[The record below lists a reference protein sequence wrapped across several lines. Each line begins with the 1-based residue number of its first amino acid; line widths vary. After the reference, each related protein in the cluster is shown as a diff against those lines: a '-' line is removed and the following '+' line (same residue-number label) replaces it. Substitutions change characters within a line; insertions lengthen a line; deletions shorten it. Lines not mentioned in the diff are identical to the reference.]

1 MMPVGSIDHVAIAA
15 PSIDETLTLF
25 RDGLGAEFVSDEH
38 DKQLGIR
45 FVLLRFPGLHLEL
58 MAPLRPDSVLQKDLD
73 AHGPGFH
80 HMAFEVDDRRS
91 TAVEPGDDFL
101 MCVRSEGRVVTLMDN
116 LIHGKNEPIRES
128 ENASPVQPLPLP
140 EGLLR
145 SRRQEQ
151 ILTLIL
157 TDPETEFSLSG
168 LARRLGIPYSS
179 VHREIERAE
188 RFGVVKT
195 RRFESLRL
203 ARANIDSPYFA
214 SLAAL
219 LRR

>member
-1 MMPVGSIDHVAIAA
+1 MWQTVGVGAKRGEDWPLVGRAAELHRLHDLVVGAASPGVMIAGPA
-15 PSIDETLTLF
+15 GVGKTRLALETLLCS
-25 RDGLGAEFVSDEH
+25 RPSD
-38 DKQLGIR
+38 
-45 FVLLRFPGLHLEL
+45 
-58 MAPLRPDSVLQKDLD
+58 
-73 AHGPGFH
+73 
-80 HMAFEVDDRRS
+80 
-91 TAVEPGDDFL
+91 
-101 MCVRSEGRVVTLMDN
+101 RVVQMMDK
-116 LIHGKNEPIRES
+116 LVHGKNEAIREGD
-128 ENASPVQPLPLP
+128 NRSPEEPVPPP

-151 ILTLIL
+151 ILALIL
-157 TDPETEFSLSG
+157 TDPDTEFPLSA
-168 LARRLGIPYSS
+168 LARRLEIPYSS

-214 SLAAL
+214 RLTAL

>member
-1 MMPVGSIDHVAIAA
+1 MMPVGRVDHVAIAT

-25 RDGLGAEFVSDEH
+25 RAVSGTELLCDE
-38 DKQLGIR
+38 QNEELGIR
-45 FVLLRFPGLHLEL
+45 FVLLPYPGLDLEL
-58 MAPLRPDSVLQKDLD
+58 MAPIRADSVLQRHLD

-80 HMAFEVDDRRS
+80 HMTFEVDDRL
-91 TAVEPGDDFL
+91 TAVMEPGDESL
-101 MCVRSEGRVVTLMDN
+101 LCVRPHNRVVRMMDN
-116 LIHGKNEPIRES
+116 LVHGKNEDIRGGG
-128 ENASPVQPLPLP
+128 NRSPNEPVPPP

-151 ILTLIL
+151 ILALIL
-157 TDPETEFSLSG
+157 TDPDTEFPLSA
-168 LARRLGIPYSS
+168 LARRLEIPYSS

-203 ARANIDSPYFA
+203 ARANIESPYFA
-214 SLAAL
+214 RLAAL